1 MTLYRVHMVLA
12 RNDEFPEG
20 SSRHGYDFVV
30 PLDEQGR
37 LDPASWKSHAKDCVV
52 RRFWVGEED
61 QRGRLRHAGTN
72 WFIDY
77 DETVVGD
84 EEPFFK
90 LDRHAVKT
98 GEYLS
103 VNERDGEAH
112 TFRIVSVEPYVKA

>member
-52 RRFWVGEED
+52 RRFWAGEADEKGELTRTRSKAWAFSYAPGED
-61 QRGRLRHAGTN
+61 DDEPLFRLDTHVIKQG
-72 WFIDY
+72 DY
-77 DETVVGD
+77 ISIRE
-84 EEPFFK
+84 
-90 LDRHAVKT
+90 H
-98 GEYLS
+98 
-103 VNERDGEAH
+103 DGE
-112 TFRIVSVEPYVKA
+112 TLPFRIVRVQPLD

>member
-20 SSRHGYDFVV
+20 SSTHGYDFVV
-30 PLDEQGR
+30 PLDR
-37 LDPASWKSHAKDCVV
+37 DRKLDPVVWKNHTKDCIVH
-52 RRFWVGEED
+52 RFWAGED
-61 QRGRLRHAGTN
+61 DRRGRLRHAGGA

-77 DETVVGD
+77 DEKVVGD

-90 LDRHAVKT
+90 LDRHEVKT

-103 VNERDGEAH
+103 VTEPDGETRA
-112 TFRIVSVEPYVKA
+112 FRIVRVDPYVKK

>member
-20 SSRHGYDFVV
+20 SSAHGYDFVV
-30 PLDEQGR
+30 PLDQGKK
-37 LDPASWKSHAKDCVV
+37 LDPVAWKSHTKDCIVH
-52 RRFWVGEED
+52 RFWVRED
-61 QRGRLRHAGTN
+61 DRRGRLRHAGSS

-77 DETVVGD
+77 DEKIEGD

-90 LDRHAVKT
+90 LDRHEVKP

-103 VNERDGEAH
+103 VTEPDGETR
-112 TFRIVSVEPYVKA
+112 TFRIVSVEPYVKK